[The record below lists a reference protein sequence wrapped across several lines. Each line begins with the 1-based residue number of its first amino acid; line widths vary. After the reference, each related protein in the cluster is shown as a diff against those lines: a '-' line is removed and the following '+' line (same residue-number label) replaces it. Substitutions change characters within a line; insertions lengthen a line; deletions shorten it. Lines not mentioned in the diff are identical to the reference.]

1 MQITVDNELKSYIR
15 PLKDEEY
22 EKLKESI
29 LIEGIRDPL
38 VVWQG
43 ILLDGHHRYKIA
55 QEHNLEYKIVEI
67 ELPNKE
73 AVKEWI
79 ITNQLGRRNLTEQ
92 EASYYRGK
100 LYSARKQNHG
110 GQTPKKGSVQNALS
124 LRTAEQIGKEYGVSK
139 DTVKRDEQF
148 SQAVDKVAEE
158 VGEEAKRAI
167 LSGQANIPKKDVEK
181 LIEIKQEAPEYIE
194 PILKGEIS
202 LSKAI
207 QESKK
212 RLIEQVQEERRNTKE
227 ITRATIYHD
236 DCYNFLSRF
245 QDKSVDLLITDPPYS
260 TDIDDLPEFLDMWL
274 YDALDK
280 VKDSGRA
287 FICIGAYPIEIYTY
301 LQYLLKT
308 DWIVDNPLVWTYRNT
323 LGQTPKMKYN
333 LNYQLILH
341 LYKETSNPLDNRIT
355 NEMFSVQDINAPD
368 GRFGDRFYKW
378 QKPDLLAE
386 RLINHTTKEGDT
398 IIDPFAGC
406 GTFILKASEFNRTA
420 YGCDI
425 DIEAINIAKKRGCY
439 VV

>member
-1 MQITVDNELKSYIR
+1 MEELIIDNEFKSYVR
-15 PLKDEEY
+15 PLTDEEY

-29 LIEGIRDPL
+29 LAEGIRDPL
-38 VVWQG
+38 VVWKNV
-43 ILLDGHHRYKIA
+43 LLDGHHRFKLA
-55 QEHNLEYKIVEI
+55 QEHGLEYKTVEVD
-67 ELPNKE
+67 LPDIWAAKD
-73 AVKEWI
+73 WI
-79 ITNQLGRRNLTEQ
+79 IKNQLGRRNLTEQ

-100 LYSARKQNHG
+100 LYESRKRQGERTDLTSAQNVL
-110 GQTPKKGSVQNALS
+110 KFN
-124 LRTAEQIGKEYGVSK
+124 TAEEIGKEYGVSHM
-139 DTVKRDEQF
+139 TVKRDAEF
-148 SQAVDKVAEE
+148 SAAVDKVATE

-167 LSGQANIPKKDVEK
+167 LSGKANIPKFKVEK
-181 LIEIKQEAPEYIE
+181 LIEVKQEVPEYIE

-236 DCYNFLSRF
+236 DCYNFLNRF
-245 QDKSVDLLITDPPYS
+245 ESKSVDLLITDPPYS
-260 TDIDDLPEFLDMWL
+260 TDVKDLPEFLDKWL

-280 VKDSGRA
+280 VKDTGRV

-301 LQYLLKT
+301 LKYLLKT

-333 LNYQLILH
+333 LNYQLIIH

-368 GRFGDRFYKW
+368 GRLGDRFYKW

-386 RLINHTTKEGDT
+386 RLINHTTKGGDI

-406 GTFILKASEFNRTA
+406 GTFILKASELNRIA

>member
-1 MQITVDNELKSYIR
+1 MIMNININEIVINSRKRKLNQDKVKELAESMKLIGQLEPIMITSDNVLLAGWHRVEAAKLLGWEEIKAELFEGNELERELVEIDENLMRNDLTVLEQGEHLARRQELVGFGRGGDRRSNYNDYS
-15 PLKDEEY
+15 LKTTSEIA
-22 EKLKESI
+22 KEIGLSEQSVYKRMQAARNI
-29 LIEGIRDPL
+29 VPEVKEAIRDTEIANSTTQLLQLARLTPDKQIE
-38 VVWQG
+38 VMNY
-43 ILLDGHHRYKIA
+43 LDG
-55 QEHNLEYKIVEI
+55 
-67 ELPNKE
+67 
-73 AVKEWI
+73 
-79 ITNQLGRRNLTEQ
+79 
-92 EASYYRGK
+92 
-100 LYSARKQNHG
+100 
-110 GQTPKKGSVQNALS
+110 
-124 LRTAEQIGKEYGVSK
+124 
-139 DTVKRDEQF
+139 
-148 SQAVDKVAEE
+148 
-158 VGEEAKRAI
+158 
-167 LSGQANIPKKDVEK
+167 EK
-181 LIEIKQEAPEYIE
+181 P
-194 PILKGEIS
+194 

-236 DCYNFLSRF
+236 DCYNFLNRF
-245 QDKSVDLLITDPPYS
+245 ESKSVDLLITDPPYS
-260 TDIDDLPEFLDMWL
+260 TDVKDLPEFLDKWL

-280 VKDSGRA
+280 VKDTGRV

-301 LQYLLKT
+301 LKYLLKT

-333 LNYQLILH
+333 LNYQLIIH

-368 GRFGDRFYKW
+368 GRLGDRFYKW

-386 RLINHTTKEGDT
+386 RLINHTTKGGDI

-406 GTFILKASEFNRTA
+406 GTFILKASELNRIA

>member
-1 MQITVDNELKSYIR
+1 MEELIIDNEFKSYVR
-15 PLKDEEY
+15 PLTDEEY

-29 LIEGIRDPL
+29 LAEGIRDPL
-38 VVWQG
+38 VVWKNV
-43 ILLDGHHRYKIA
+43 LLDGHHRFKLA
-55 QEHNLEYKIVEI
+55 QEHGLEYKTVEVD
-67 ELPNKE
+67 LPDIWAAKD
-73 AVKEWI
+73 WI
-79 ITNQLGRRNLTEQ
+79 IKNQLGRRNLTEQ

-100 LYSARKQNHG
+100 LYESRKLRQGGDRKSKAQN
-110 GQTPKKGSVQNALS
+110 VLLIN
-124 LRTAEQIGKEYGVSK
+124 TAEEIGKEYGVSHM
-139 DTVKRDEQF
+139 TVKRDAEF
-148 SQAVDKVAEE
+148 SKAVDKVANEI
-158 VGEEAKRAI
+158 GEKAKEAI
-167 LSGQANIPKKDVEK
+167 LSGQASITKKDVEK
-181 LIEIKQEAPEYIE
+181 LIEIKQEVPELID
-194 PILKGEIS
+194 PILKGEIA

-207 QESKK
+207 HEKK
-212 RLIEQVQEERRNTKE
+212 KKIIEQVKDERQNTKE
-227 ITRATIYHD
+227 IAKAFIYNEN
-236 DCYNFLSRF
+236 CVNFLNRF
-245 QDKSVDLLITDPPYS
+245 ESKSIDLLITDPPYS
-260 TDIDDLPEFLDMWL
+260 TDVKNLPEFLDMWL
-274 YDALDK
+274 YEALSK
-280 VKDSGRA
+280 VKDTGRV

-301 LQYLLKT
+301 LKYLLKT

-333 LNYQLILH
+333 LNYQLIIH

-368 GRFGDRFYKW
+368 GRLGDRFYKW

>member
-79 ITNQLGRRNLTEQ
+79 IKNQLGRRNLTEQ

-100 LYSARKQNHG
+100 LYESKKRQGERTDLTLAQNG
-110 GQTPKKGSVQNALS
+110 TKLS
-124 LRTAEQIGKEYGVSK
+124 TADIIGMDYGVSK
-139 DTVKRDEQF
+139 NTVKRDAEF
-148 SQAVDKVAEE
+148 SKAVDRVANEI
-158 VGEEAKRAI
+158 GEDAKTAI
-167 LSGQANIPKKDVEK
+167 LLGKADVTKKDVDK
-181 LIEIKQEAPEYIE
+181 LIEIKQETPELID
-194 PILKGEIS
+194 PILRGEIS

-212 RLIEQVQEERRNTKE
+212 RLIEQVQEERRNTKDIAKAILYNE
-227 ITRATIYHD
+227 
-236 DCYNFLSRF
+236 DCVNFLNRF
-245 QDKSVDLLITDPPYS
+245 ESNSVHLLITDPPYS
-260 TDIDDLPEFLDMWL
+260 TYVKNLPEFLDAWL
-274 YDALDK
+274 YEALSK
-280 VKDSGRA
+280 VKDTGRA

-301 LQYLLKT
+301 LQYLFKT
-308 DWIVDNPLVWTYRNT
+308 EWIVDNPIVWTYRNT
-323 LGQTPKMKYN
+323 LGQTPRMKYN
-333 LNYQLILH
+333 LNYQFILH

-368 GRFGDRFYKW
+368 GRLGDRFYKW

-386 RLINHTTKEGDT
+386 RLINHTTKEGDK